1 MERKLKQIQYTQ
13 GLDKA
18 VYFSLYLFNIVTEV
32 LARAIKQQKE
42 IKGTQVGKEEVNIS
56 LFADDVIAYISD
68 PKISTRELLN
78 IINNFSAVAEYK
90 LTQTNQWHFSTQR
103 INRLR

>member
-42 IKGTQVGKEEVNIS
+42 IKGTQVGKEEVKIS
-56 LFADDVIAYISD
+56 LFAHDMIV
-68 PKISTRELLN
+68 
-78 IINNFSAVAEYK
+78 
-90 LTQTNQWHFSTQR
+90 
-103 INRLR
+103 